1 MVSEKI
7 KEINDTLDMFP
18 TSLMTLEY
26 LVDLGKKAV
35 KEFPEEDRTE
45 VNFIHGCTS
54 SAWIKLLNN
63 DPIQIKTVSD
73 SLIISGILYLL
84 EKTFNGEP
92 RSSID
97 EYDGQ
102 DLIDGFG
109 LDGHIS
115 TQRLRGF
122 AEAVKMMKGTDEKN
136 STQNR

>member
-63 DPIQIKTVSD
+63 DPDWSANSITAV
-73 SLIISGILYLL
+73 
-84 EKTFNGEP
+84 FVGE
-92 RSSID
+92 
-97 EYDGQ
+97 
-102 DLIDGFG
+102 DGFEEEN
-109 LDGHIS
+109 LNDLANQS
-115 TQRLRGF
+115 
-122 AEAVKMMKGTDEKN
+122 GTYTGAQDERRRTIADDQIEYIN
-136 STQNR
+136 SKYDLFN

>member
-54 SAWIKLLNN
+54 NAWIKLLSN

-92 RSSID
+92 KSSID
-97 EYDGQ
+97 NYDGQ
-102 DLIDGFG
+102 NLIDEFG

-122 AEAVKMMKGTDEKN
+122 AEAVRMMKE
-136 STQNR
+136 